1 MNFVGVAFF
10 GEAVGEDGRIDDD
23 RSDDGAV
30 TGKHACGLDTF
41 VGLGHGPKRDVV
53 DFTRSAFA
61 AGVVVTA
68 TFGER
73 GTI

>member
-1 MNFVGVAFF
+1 MNFVGMAFF
-10 GEAVGEDGRIDDD
+10 SEAVGEDGRIDDD

-30 TGKHACGLDTF
+30 TGKHACEFDTL

-53 DFTRSAFA
+53 DFSGSAVA

-68 TFGER
+68 TFEEM